1 MLHAS
6 LKGMLSRRLRLLL
19 TGTSIALGVAFLA
32 GTLMLTSSMQRAFDE
47 LFAGATA
54 SSDAVVRAETPV
66 KDADAL
72 ADRPTL
78 AAATLDRVRA
88 VDGVAGAEGNV
99 TGYALLIGADG
110 KPVQPQGAPT
120 LGSSLPVDEDLRGDI
135 DLRSG
140 RFPTGPGEIVI
151 DATSADQGDLS
162 VGDDTKVLFQDGAR
176 RFTVAGIVGFGDSDD
191 LAGASSIYFDL
202 STAQRV
208 LGKQGVFDTISV
220 EADTGVSDSDVTDR
234 LSASLRSDV
243 QVLTGKAVADEQAD
257 RAKAGLEFLNIAL
270 LAFAGIALFVGSF
283 IIWNTFAMQVAQRR
297 RELAL
302 LRAVGATRAQV
313 LRTMLVE
320 SLVLGLGS
328 SLVGV
333 LLGVGLARGLVAL
346 LSGFGVTLPTAGIRL
361 EPHAVLLGLL
371 VGTVV
376 TVVSAVVPARRATTV
391 LPVEALRDSG
401 PQSFTV
407 SRSRVAAGSVLAVA
421 GAAALLSALLGG
433 APAALVALG
442 TVAVVLGVATLAPA
456 FVRPMAA
463 VIGAPLRARGV
474 PGELARE
481 NAMRNPRRTA
491 STAMALVIGLTMVA
505 AVAVFAASL
514 KASFGDVLTS
524 TKADLY
530 VLTPSSQAE
539 GFSREVTGEVRA
551 VDGVHTVSPT
561 GFGKARLDGVSQP
574 FVSVDPATAHEVVDL
589 GVDSGSIADLG
600 ESGVLVYRDAARKNG
615 ISVGD
620 TVPAVFSGTGAKKLK
635 VVGVFATKGFL
646 SADYVIS
653 NRAYDLVAPHRLEGT
668 TLVTVDDGVSVSTVQ
683 DRIDQVLASHPDAT
697 VMDQEEFQGALGGLV
712 NQLLGLVTVLLL
724 LAVLI
729 ALLGIVNTLALSVFE
744 RTRELGML
752 RAIGLTRAQ
761 VRSMVRW
768 ESVVISTI
776 GALLGAG
783 LGIGL
788 GLALTHALA
797 DQGLSRMA
805 VPGVQLVLYVVAAAV
820 AGVVA
825 AIGPA
830 RQAAKVDVLRAVA
843 SE

>member
-54 SSDAVVRAETPV
+54 SSDAVVRAETALE
-66 KDADAL
+66 DAEAL
-72 ADRPTL
+72 ADRPSL
-78 AAATLDRVRA
+78 PAATLDRVRD
-88 VDGVAGAEGNV
+88 VDGVARAEGGV

-120 LGSSLPVDEDLRGDI
+120 LGSSLPTDEDLRGDLT
-135 DLRSG
+135 LRSG
-140 RFPTGPGEIVI
+140 RYPAGAGEIVI
-151 DATSADQGDLS
+151 DATSAEKGDLS
-162 VGDDTKVLFQDGAR
+162 VGDTTKVHFASGAR
-176 RFTVAGIVGFGDSDD
+176 PFTVVGVVGFGDDDD
-191 LAGASSIYFDL
+191 LAGASSTYFDL
-202 STAQRV
+202 VTAQRV
-208 LGKQGVFDTISV
+208 LGKQGAFDTISV
-220 EADTGVSDSDVTDR
+220 QAEAGLSDTEVTSRLAAALPDSVE
-234 LSASLRSDV
+234 AM
-243 QVLTGKAVADEQAD
+243 TGRAVAEERAD
-257 RAKAGLEFLNIAL
+257 RAKAGLEFLNVAL

-302 LRAVGATRAQV
+302 LRAIGATRAQV
-313 LRTMLVE
+313 MRTMLVE
-320 SLVLGLGS
+320 SVVLGLGS
-328 SLVGV
+328 SVIGV
-333 LLGVGLARGLVAL
+333 LLGIGLARGLVAL
-346 LSGFGVTLPTAGIRL
+346 MSGFGMSLPTAGIRL
-361 EPHAVLLGLL
+361 EPDAVVLGLL

-401 PQSFTV
+401 PQAFRV
-407 SRSRVAAGSVLAVA
+407 SRTRIGLGSVLAVA
-421 GAAALLSALLGG
+421 GVTALLSALLGG
-433 APAALVALG
+433 APTALVPLG
-442 TVAVVLGVATLAPA
+442 AVGVVLGVATLAPA
-456 FVRPMAA
+456 IVRPMAA
-463 VIGAPLRARGV
+463 VIGAPLRSRGV

-524 TKADLY
+524 TRADLY
-530 VLTPSSQAE
+530 VVTPTDQAE
-539 GFSREVTGEVRA
+539 GFSREVTREVRA
-551 VDGVHTVSPT
+551 VDGVDTVSPT
-561 GFGKARLDGVSQP
+561 GFGMARLDGLSQP
-574 FVSVDPATAHEVVDL
+574 FVSIDPATAHEVVDL
-589 GVDSGSIADLG
+589 GVESGSIADLG
-600 ESGVLVYRDAARKNG
+600 DSGVLVYHDVAQEKG
-615 ISVGD
+615 IAVGD
-620 TVPAVFSGTGAKKLK
+620 TVPAVFSGAGARDLE
-635 VVGVFATKGFL
+635 VVGVFDTKGFV

-653 NRAYDLVAPHRLEGT
+653 NRAHDLAAPHRLEGT
-668 TLVTVDDGVSVSTVQ
+668 TLVTVDDGLSVGTVQ
-683 DRIDQVLASHPDAT
+683 DRVDEVLESHPDAT
-697 VMDQEEFQGALGGLV
+697 VMDTDEFQGAVGAV
-712 NQLLGLVTVLLL
+712 VDQLLGLVTVLLL

-752 RAIGLTRAQ
+752 RAIGLTRGQ
-761 VRSMVRW
+761 VRAMVRW

-788 GLALTHALA
+788 GLALTHSLA

-805 VPGVQLVLYVVAAAV
+805 VPGVQLALYVVAAAL

-830 RQAAKVDVLRAVA
+830 RRAAKVDVLRAVS